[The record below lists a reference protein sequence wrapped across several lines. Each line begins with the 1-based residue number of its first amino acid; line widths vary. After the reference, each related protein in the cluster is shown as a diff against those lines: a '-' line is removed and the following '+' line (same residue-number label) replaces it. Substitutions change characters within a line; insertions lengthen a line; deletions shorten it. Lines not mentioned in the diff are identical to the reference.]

1 MTYDTYTCIVITRW
15 DFEDIID
22 ELSEGYF
29 EVKFTTEGSPEYE
42 LSSVYGINESP
53 MGFNIFNVNNY
64 IADYFG
70 VRSVT
75 DIHLA
80 PNDSVYITLG

>member
-1 MTYDTYTCIVITRW
+1 MTYDTHTCIIITRW

-29 EVKFTTEGSPEYE
+29 EVVFTKEGSPEYE
-42 LSSVYGINESP
+42 LSSVHEINDSP
-53 MGFNIFNVNNY
+53 MGFNVFAVNNY
-64 IADYFG
+64 IAEYFD